1 MTCDYC
7 VIMIIPIFRP
17 ALGSQYSVTVQLLNA
32 NWSHFGSSN
41 PILYSTQSQPC
52 RPLQSKLTAFGDRT
66 SAKSVHTDQAVVTN
80 SRGVGSAKRTG
91 VWSCLK

>member
-1 MTCDYC
+1 MCRHSHRDNS
-7 VIMIIPIFRP
+7 IILRP
-17 ALGSQYSVTVQLLNA
+17 ALGSQYSVIAKLLSA

-52 RPLQSKLTAFGDRT
+52 RPLQSKLTAFGDKT
-66 SAKSVHTDQAVVTN
+66 SAKSIHTDQAVVTC
-80 SRGVGSAKRTG
+80 SRGAGSTARTG